1 MPTAWLGSR
10 GSRCSYLVWTGFEG
24 RMLKSEINPRA
35 EYAVRESTQVW
46 LNLRS
51 FPACQLRDFPD

>member
-1 MPTAWLGSR
+1 
-10 GSRCSYLVWTGFEG
+10 
-24 RMLKSEINPRA
+24 MLKSEINPRS